1 MAVEEVELPSLR
13 VSRTHSSV
21 STRLTA
27 AGVGQKK
34 VVQAQSMCVPPTPP
48 TKQRRICT

>member
-1 MAVEEVELPSLR
+1 MEVAELQSLL
-13 VSRTHSSV
+13 VSRTHSTV

-34 VVQAQSMCVPPTPP
+34 VAQAQSTCVSPTQP
-48 TKQRRICT
+48 T